1 MKSKIFLL
9 FFICSSLTPRASSQG
24 TCGRPLVDEAVYRP
38 FQNEFAVG
46 ESVTYSCRTGHQ
58 LQSGYTSLSRTCQA
72 DLTWSSVEFVC
83 ERQSCGFPDTPSNGH
98 IVGDTYTFGNTIEY
112 FCNTGFELS
121 TGASSVRSNCVPVVG
136 SDPPTV
142 EWSVATAPTCS
153 RVPCPNPPNIAN
165 GRFEDSGVAYEY
177 GARIEYFC
185 DNGFKSNEASPIHR
199 TCDENGTWGDPP
211 QCLVD
216 YDCDFENFHQP
227 TCGYSNTRWSREF
240 RRDGLSGR
248 SYVLHRSSDDAT
260 LTSAA
265 LTIEPPGACLS
276 FYYRGTLGGTRLEVS
291 QTTPGTSDTS
301 LSGGISESDWQ
312 EAKIDLTPSNNV
324 EFNVKVSGDPAD
336 VEIDDLTLNL
346 SPCPISATTGLPNV
360 QTTTTPSVQTTMT
373 PSVQATTTPSVQV
386 TTTPSI
392 QATTIF
398 KTVQPAGVPCPN
410 PPNIANGRFEDS
422 GVAYEYGAR
431 IEYFCDNGFKSNEAS
446 PIHRTCDENGTW
458 GDPPQ
463 CLGAVPTTTAPPS
476 VSTTFASI
484 QLTVD
489 GRRVVE
495 PKVILPKSGN
505 EASTEDTNTLAPPT
519 GRPLSVPAIVGIA
532 VGAVAVVL
540 ILSFIVYFCHA
551 KKKGIPGVPMSL

>member
-1 MKSKIFLL
+1 MMKSKIL
-9 FFICSSLTPRASSQG
+9 FMVLICLASTPIALSQG

-58 LQSGYTSLSRTCQA
+58 LQSGYTSLNRTCQA
-72 DLTWSSVEFVC
+72 DLTWSSVGFVC

-98 IVGDTYTFGNTIEY
+98 IVGDTYTFGSTIEY
-112 FCNTGFELS
+112 FCNKGFELS

-142 EWSVATAPTCS
+142 AWSVATAPTCS
-153 RVPCPNPPNIAN
+153 RVPCPNPTNIAN

-216 YDCDFENFHQP
+216 YDCDFEDFHQP
-227 TCGYSNTRWSREF
+227 TCGYSNTGWSREF

-248 SYVLHRSSDDAT
+248 SYVLHRSSGDAT
-260 LTSAA
+260 LTSPA

-276 FYYRGTLGGTRLEVS
+276 FYYRGTLRGTRLEVS
-291 QTTPGTSDTS
+291 QTTPGTNDAS
-301 LSGGISESDWQ
+301 LSGGKSESDWQ

-346 SPCPISATTGLPNV
+346 SPCSVPTTAAPPGV
-360 QTTTTPSVQTTMT
+360 QTTPV
-373 PSVQATTTPSVQV
+373 
-386 TTTPSI
+386 
-392 QATTIF
+392 
-398 KTVQPAGVPCPN
+398 
-410 PPNIANGRFEDS
+410 
-422 GVAYEYGAR
+422 
-431 IEYFCDNGFKSNEAS
+431 
-446 PIHRTCDENGTW
+446 DEG
-458 GDPPQ
+458 
-463 CLGAVPTTTAPPS
+463 
-476 VSTTFASI
+476 
-484 QLTVD
+484 
-489 GRRVVE
+489 
-495 PKVILPKSGN
+495 PKSD
-505 EASTEDTNTLAPPT
+505 TEDTVTVAPPASP
-519 GRPLSVPAIVGIA
+519 PLSVPAIVGIA

-540 ILSFIVYFCHA
+540 ILSFVVYFCHA
-551 KKKGIPGVPMSL
+551 KKQREKKGIPGVPMSSL

>member
-346 SPCPISATTGLPNV
+346 SPC
-360 QTTTTPSVQTTMT
+360 
-373 PSVQATTTPSVQV
+373 
-386 TTTPSI
+386 
-392 QATTIF
+392 
-398 KTVQPAGVPCPN
+398 VPCPN

-463 CLGAVPTTTAPPS
+463 CLEPFPMTTAPPSVQTSTTRRMSTTTTMTTVQPTGAVPTTTAPPS